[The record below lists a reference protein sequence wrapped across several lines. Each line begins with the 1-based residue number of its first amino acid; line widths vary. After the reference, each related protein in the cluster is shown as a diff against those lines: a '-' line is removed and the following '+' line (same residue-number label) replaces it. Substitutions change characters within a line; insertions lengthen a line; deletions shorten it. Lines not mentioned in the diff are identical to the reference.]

1 LPDRNRLRT
10 TSRVTVRKIATPRAI
25 SPATWEVNTGARVA
39 ESATGETFFW
49 PAGSRTPGD
58 GEGLGVAE
66 GEIAGNRP
74 DTLPAPMSELET
86 PMSEL
91 ETPLRS
97 GRGPSGS
104 AASCDGLAEDLAGE
118 GDADDDAADAEVT
131 ATVAAA
137 DGAVHFTVVTT
148 LAVAVSVTELTEV
161 ALDAT
166 GIWAGRSTGCLS
178 DTVLRA
184 HVAVAFPLAQPLV
197 NAGFSLAG
205 CVVSVTDTS
214 EADPFS
220 AETVTT

>member
-1 LPDRNRLRT
+1 M
-10 TSRVTVRKIATPRAI
+10 
-25 SPATWEVNTGARVA
+25 
-39 ESATGETFFW
+39 
-49 PAGSRTPGD
+49 
-58 GEGLGVAE
+58 AE

-74 DTLPAPMSELET
+74 DALPAPISELEA

-97 GRGPSGS
+97 GMGPSGN
-104 AASCDGLAEDLAGE
+104 AASGEALAEDLAGE
-118 GDADDDAADAEVT
+118 GDADDGGDEAAAAEVT

-148 LAVAVSVTELTEV
+148 LAVAVSFTELTEV

-166 GIWAGRSTGCLS
+166 GIWASRLTGCLS
-178 DTVLRA
+178 DTAARA
-184 HVAVAFPLAQPLV
+184 HASVAFPLAQPLV
-197 NAGFSLAG
+197 NAGFWLAG
-205 CVVSVTDTS
+205 CALRVTDTS